1 MPNSLDAPA
10 TISKQRKII
19 CKQIKIISKQIKII
33 LLIVS
38 PPFPYKKVSLSLQ
51 RHIKTILSTL
61 RAAHRPFPRR
71 PLFHSH
77 HTSPRRSNDLRGFF
91 MHPKIF
97 SKKWEIYLE
106 GKNIF
111 TTFALPKSNKQQ
123 QQQQSKPY
131 ASRSSAIL

>member
-1 MPNSLDAPA
+1 MTTPVPNSLDAPA
-10 TISKQRKII
+10 TISKQKKII
-19 CKQIKIISKQIKII
+19 CKQIKIICKQIKII

-38 PPFPYKKVSLSLQ
+38 PPFPYKKVSLSLH
-51 RHIKTILSTL
+51 RSRKTILSTL

-97 SKKWEIYLE
+97 SKKWEKYLE
-106 GKNIF
+106 GKNIY
-111 TTFALPKSNKQQ
+111 TTFASSKQTNNNNNNL
-123 QQQQSKPY
+123 SPTHHG
-131 ASRSSAIL
+131 